1 MATRGLVLSGGGAR
15 GAYQVGVLN
24 AIANV
29 AQEMRVKYPFQIYTG
44 LSAGAINA
52 TYLASGAHDFSE
64 TAKSLSDMWS
74 QLEAKNIFYTDALNM
89 GKIGLGWLEEL
100 SFGALTGSSPGRSL
114 LNTAPLRELIQK
126 NLQFENIDRNIKDG
140 ILHAVAISATS
151 YQDSHGLCFVQG
163 KPEIQ
168 SWKKPRHESHK
179 TILAAEHV
187 MASAAIPLLFPP
199 IQVGDKY
206 FGDGCIRN
214 QSPCGPAI
222 YLGSDKIFVIGVRN
236 QESDWVEQKTAGET
250 KAPSVAK
257 VLNTLLN
264 AVMLDGVELDL
275 EKLSNINRFAKL
287 VPEEQRKGLKQIEYA
302 YISPS
307 VDIGKLAAQRSSRL
321 PRIVRYLLRGLGN
334 VDDASEI
341 ISYLLFDPGFLSQLI
356 EIGFTDG
363 MQNRDQIERFL
374 TD

>member
-1 MATRGLVLSGGGAR
+1 MAIRGLVLSGGGAR

-24 AIANV
+24 AIATI
-29 AQEMRVKYPFQIYTG
+29 AEEMNVKYPFQIYTG
-44 LSAGAINA
+44 ISAGAINA
-52 TYLASGAHDFSE
+52 SYLASGAHDFSE
-64 TAKSLSDMWS
+64 TAKNLSDMWS

-100 SFGALTGSSPGRSL
+100 SFGALTGNSPGRSL

-126 NLQFENIDRNIKDG
+126 NLQFENIDRNIRDG

-151 YQDSHGLCFVQG
+151 YKDSHGLCFVQG
-163 KPEIQ
+163 RPEMQ
-168 SWKKPRHESHK
+168 SWKKARHQSHK
-179 TILAAEHV
+179 TILAPEHI
-187 MASAAIPLLFPP
+187 MASSAIPLLFPP
-199 IQVGDKY
+199 IQIGEQY

-236 QESDWVEQKTAGET
+236 QESDLADISIASDT

-264 AVMLDGVELDL
+264 AVMLDGVDLDL
-275 EKLSNINRFAKL
+275 EKLGSINRFIKL
-287 VPEEQRKGLKQIEYA
+287 VPEEQRVGFKQIDFSYV
-302 YISPS
+302 SPS

-321 PRIVRYLLRGLGN
+321 PRIIRYLLRGLGN

-363 MQNRDQIERFL
+363 MQNREQIMNFL
-374 TD
+374 KD